1 LQNVIEVE
9 TLARQARTIRGFNLF
24 VTESVLGH
32 GAELDCFTYGTNMSS
47 SLLLPVFP
55 PVQYWSLIEEE
66 FKTTT
71 HPPHNDDDE
80 GDESSNKKNNTN
92 VRRVSVSKH
101 HHHDGV
107 DGVILTILPP
117 PQSSS
122 PPPPHRH
129 HHHHYRILLQ
139 RKLRHHTGTGGDTH
153 VGFVVQESGDNDG
166 RAVTTAD
173 REVQM
178 VHVRMESSAVDS
190 HLVVRGG
197 GGGGVATDVEGG
209 AVRADDGRDD
219 KNGAFSSSSLSLWET
234 TIDPGFRAL
243 QWLTDQLLVAP
254 PRMSPSRDS
263 DDFATPYRL
272 DLSAHLLLAKNEF
285 HAVCVTPRRSN
296 AVSLADYVTLM
307 VSRDEVR
314 WTEDSARCL
323 FRDILTVRN
332 EPVAWATTAMVLSV
346 CLIRCFVLVVLST
359 IPHDETS

>member
-1 LQNVIEVE
+1 MQNFIIVS
-9 TLARQARTIRGFNLF
+9 F
-24 VTESVLGH
+24 
-32 GAELDCFTYGTNMSS
+32 DGTDMSS

-55 PVQYWSLIEEE
+55 PVQYLSLLEEE
-66 FKTTT
+66 VKTTT
-71 HPPHNDDDE
+71 HPSHNDDE
-80 GDESSNKKNNTN
+80 GDESSNNKNNYTN
-92 VRRVSVSKH
+92 VRRVPVSNNH
-101 HHHDGV
+101 YHDRV
-107 DGVILTILPP
+107 DGVLLTILPP

-122 PPPPHRH
+122 SPPHRH
-129 HHHHYRILLQ
+129 HHHQYRILLQ

-178 VHVRMESSAVDS
+178 VHVRIESSAEDS
-190 HLVVRGG
+190 HLAVRGERG
-197 GGGGVATDVEGG
+197 DAATNAERGV
-209 AVRADDGRDD
+209 VRADDENDD

-243 QWLTDQLLVAP
+243 QWLTDQLLLVP
-254 PRMSPSRDS
+254 SRMSPSRDS

-296 AVSLADYVTLM
+296 AISLADFVTLLT
-307 VSRDEVR
+307 SRDHDEVA

-323 FRDILTVRN
+323 FRDILTVR
-332 EPVAWATTAMVLSV
+332 
-346 CLIRCFVLVVLST
+346 
-359 IPHDETS
+359 